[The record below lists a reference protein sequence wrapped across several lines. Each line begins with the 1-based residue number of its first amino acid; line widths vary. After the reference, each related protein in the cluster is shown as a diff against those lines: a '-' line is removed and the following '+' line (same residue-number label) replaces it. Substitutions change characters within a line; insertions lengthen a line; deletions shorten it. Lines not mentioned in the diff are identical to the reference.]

1 MFHPFG
7 SFCDGIVVIPD
18 RLLERQACSSL
29 CCSQQYAGSLSWCS
43 FEAAKFHQRVKKFMG
58 QGYEP
63 IPGWGF
69 QHLSYRLKRFI
80 LVLDDDDDDYYC
92 YNCYYYSS
100 YNILLLPAINKP
112 GGLKPPTE
120 IWYFLWHYGNDAPA
134 TWEDAWY
141 GGFRSHGGTPNHPSH
156 ERPFSYWNP
165 WSWGFPYDLRT
176 PHMIPYESI
185 CIWMIRC
192 ERTPSISSVEAPAI
206 HSKDSRFSRYFHPQ
220 VVYSK
225 HFFHVLDT
233 IHLDYIISY
242 QSYNIFQSSA
252 FTEESRIYS
261 CNVAM

>member
-80 LVLDDDDDDYYC
+80 LVLDDDDYYYC
-92 YNCYYYSS
+92 YNCYYYYYSS
-100 YNILLLPAINKP
+100 YYNILLLPAINKP

-120 IWYFLWHYGNDAPA
+120 ITSCGTMAMMHLQHEKTLDMEVSEVMGVPQIIQVMNDH
-134 TWEDAWY
+134 
-141 GGFRSHGGTPNHPSH
+141 F
-156 ERPFSYWNP
+156 
-165 WSWGFPYDLRT
+165 
-176 PHMIPYESI
+176 
-185 CIWMIRC
+185 CI
-192 ERTPSISSVEAPAI
+192 ET
-206 HSKDSRFSRYFHPQ
+206 
-220 VVYSK
+220 
-225 HFFHVLDT
+225 HVLGDSPMT
-233 IHLDYIISY
+233 
-242 QSYNIFQSSA
+242 
-252 FTEESRIYS
+252 
-261 CNVAM
+261 